1 MFEKGDIIQFKSWDE
16 MVKQYGTDYD
26 GDIKCRGS
34 FTRKMRAEC
43 RWDKKYVISRFNG
56 TPLHPNSKVFI
67 EVTKPDSFFDSFY
80 VSVDMVKLV
89 DRLSSNTKKKIEIL
103 ISSDNAKYTN
113 ATLKVNGV
121 VVNTAIAK
129 CAPEDVFDI
138 KEGARIAIERV
149 MGDMSELVQKSRKEY
164 HYYHNS
170 YGTKTK
176 MKRYNCVGGTE
187 TKFKD
192 VKGNKLYVGDV
203 VLVVSDDG
211 TCYGSVF
218 VLSDDNGNFIDG
230 IKLACNSETG
240 KIDMGFTIIKQRNY
254 DDDIDDLVDK
264 KGKLNNT
271 IRVYE

>member
-1 MFEKGDIIQFKSWDE
+1 MFKKGDIIQFKSWDE
-16 MVKQYGTDYD
+16 MVKQYGVDRD
-26 GDIKCRGS
+26 GDIKCKGS
-34 FTRKMRAEC
+34 FTCRMKAEC
-43 RWDKKYVISRFNG
+43 KWDKKYVISRLNG
-56 TPLHPNSKVFI
+56 TPFAPNSKAYI
-67 EVTKPDSFFDSFY
+67 EVTNPDSFFDNFY

-89 DRLSSNTKKKIEIL
+89 DRPSNNNKKKIEIL
-103 ISSDNAKYTN
+103 ISSDNTKYTN

-149 MGDMSELVQKSRKEY
+149 MENLSEPKKKEKEY
-164 HYYHNS
+164 HYYRNY

-176 MKRYNCVGGTE
+176 RKKYNCVGGTE
-187 TKFKD
+187 TRFID

-203 VLVVSDDG
+203 VLVISDDSD
-211 TCYGSVF
+211 CCGSAF
-218 VLSDDNGNFIDG
+218 VLRKDGEDFIDG
-230 IKLACNSETG
+230 IKMACNSETG
-240 KIDMGFTIIKQRNY
+240 KIGMGFTIIKQRNY

-264 KGKLNNT
+264 KGNINNA

>member
-26 GDIKCRGS
+26 GDIKCRDS
-34 FTRKMRAEC
+34 FTRMMRAEC
-43 RWDKKYVISRFNG
+43 KWDKKYVISRFKG

-67 EVTKPDSFFDSFY
+67 EVTKPDSFFDSFH

-149 MGDMSELVQKSRKEY
+149 MGDMSELVQESGKEY
-164 HYYHNS
+164 HYYRNS

-176 MKRYNCVGGTE
+176 MKKYNCVGGTE
-187 TKFKD
+187 TKFRD
-192 VKGNKLYVGDV
+192 VRGNKLYVGDV
-203 VLVVSDDG
+203 VLVASDDG
-211 TCYGSVF
+211 TCYGSAF
-218 VLSDDNGNFIDG
+218 VLSNDDRNFIDG

-240 KIDMGFTIIKQRNY
+240 KIDMGFIIIKQRNY
-254 DDDIDDLVDK
+254 NDNIDDLVDK
-264 KGKLNNT
+264 KGNINT
-271 IRVYE
+271 VIRVYE